1 MCQWIND
8 SGRFMRYPWI
18 IGPMALAHFT
28 NMRVILLLGYSKA
41 ELWGIKGV
49 FIEIIQPNA
58 MADSKNWILD
68 VDNDG
73 SEIRVIKFKNLVINW
88 CGILH
93 MRCYNSSKYWY
104 YCLPKKTK
112 KHNILVYVSEKT
124 NMINSNRKWVIILN
138 AHSKQNLTK

>member
-58 MADSKNWILD
+58 MADSKNWICD
-68 VDNDG
+68 VDNDE
-73 SEIRVIKFKNLVINW
+73 SEIRVIKFKNLVNDEEFYTW
-88 CGILH
+88 G
-93 MRCYNSSKYWY
+93 
-104 YCLPKKTK
+104 
-112 KHNILVYVSEKT
+112 
-124 NMINSNRKWVIILN
+124 VIIHQNIDIIVYLR
-138 AHSKQNLTK
+138 KQTNI